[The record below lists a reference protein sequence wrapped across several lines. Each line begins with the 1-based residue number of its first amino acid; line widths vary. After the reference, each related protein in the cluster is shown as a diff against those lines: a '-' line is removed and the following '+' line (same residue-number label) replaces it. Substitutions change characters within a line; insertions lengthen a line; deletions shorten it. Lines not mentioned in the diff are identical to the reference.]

1 MSHTAKPPRGPAFL
15 DSVAGK
21 LTTAVG
27 GAFPGE
33 RAVFRGHDLHEELTG
48 KSWIDL
54 HLFGITG
61 KHFQPDELRLLE
73 AIWAYTSYPD
83 ARIWN
88 NRVAALA
95 GSARSTGPLGV
106 AAALA
111 VSEAKAYGLGAC
123 LRVFDFLQLLREQTD
138 AGVLLPQALEQALVG
153 RRSLAGYDR
162 PLASN
167 DERNEPLLKLARDT
181 GYADGVY
188 LRLALEVNR
197 LLAEQGRPWK
207 MNYAALA
214 AALPMDLGLT
224 RQQFSLY
231 LTPFFFTGMP
241 PCYLEAA
248 EKAEGALFPTA
259 CSQIDY
265 QGPAKRDW
273 PAGNRKPLVL

>member
-1 MSHTAKPPRGPAFL
+1 MSHSAKPARGPAFL

-21 LTTAVG
+21 LTTEVG

-61 KHFQPDELRLLE
+61 KNFQPAELRLLE

-123 LRVFDFLQLLREQTD
+123 LRVFDFLQLLRERTE
-138 AGVLLPQALEQALVG
+138 AGIELPQALEQALEG

-167 DERNEPLLKLARDT
+167 DERNEPLLRLAAET
-181 GYADGVY
+181 GHADGAY

-197 LLAEQGRPWK
+197 LLAEQGRPWR

-224 RQQFSLY
+224 RRQYELY
-231 LTPFFFTGMP
+231 MMSVFFAGMP
-241 PCYLEAA
+241 PCYLDAA
-248 EKAEGALFPTA
+248 EKVEGTLFPTA
-259 CSQIDY
+259 CKQIDY
-265 QGPAKRDW
+265 QGPAKRPW
-273 PAGNRKPLVL
+273 PAGKR

>member
-1 MSHTAKPPRGPAFL
+1 MNQRVNPNRGPALL
-15 DSVAGK
+15 DSVAGR

-27 GAFPGE
+27 AAFPGE
-33 RAVFRGHDLHEELTG
+33 RAVFRGHDLHADLAH

-61 KHFQPDELRLLE
+61 RHFVADDLRLLE
-73 AIWAYTSYPD
+73 AVWTHTSYPD

-123 LRVFDFLQLLREQTD
+123 LRVFDFLQQLQQQIA
-138 AGVLLPQALEQALVG
+138 AGVSLPDALASALVG

-162 PLASN
+162 PLARG
-167 DERNEPLLKLARDT
+167 DERIEPMLKLAADT
-181 GYADGVY
+181 GHADGTY
-188 LRLALEVNR
+188 LKLAQAVDC
-197 LLAEQGRPWK
+197 LLIEQGKPWR

-214 AALPMDLGLT
+214 AALPMDLGLNR
-224 RQQFSLY
+224 RQYELFMMSV
-231 LTPFFFTGMP
+231 FFAGMP
-241 PCYLEAA
+241 PCYIEAA
-248 EKAEGALFPTA
+248 DKPEGTLFPTA
-259 CSQIDY
+259 CTQIVY
-265 QGPAKRDW
+265 QGPAQREW
-273 PAGNRKPLVL
+273 PANKH

>member
-1 MSHTAKPPRGPAFL
+1 MNQRVTPNRGPALL
-15 DSVAGK
+15 DSVAGR

-33 RAVFRGHDLHEELTG
+33 RAVFRGHDLHADLAD

-61 KHFQPDELRLLE
+61 RHFAPKDLRLLE
-73 AIWAYTSYPD
+73 AVWTHTSYPD

-123 LRVFDFLQLLREQTD
+123 LRVFDFFQQLQQQIT
-138 AGVLLPQALEQALVG
+138 AGIPLPQALEQALSG

-162 PLASN
+162 PLARG
-167 DERNEPLLKLARDT
+167 DERIEPMLKLAEET
-181 GYADGVY
+181 GHADGVY
-188 LRLALEVNR
+188 LNLALAVDR
-197 LLAEQGRPWK
+197 LLIEQGKPWR

-214 AALPMDLGLT
+214 AALPMDLGLNR
-224 RQQFSLY
+224 RQYELFMMSV
-231 LTPFFFTGMP
+231 FFAGMP
-241 PCYLEAA
+241 PCYIEAA
-248 EKAEGALFPTA
+248 DKPEGTLFPTA
-259 CSQIDY
+259 CSAIQY
-265 QGPAKRDW
+265 QGPPPRDW
-273 PAGNRKPLVL
+273 GK